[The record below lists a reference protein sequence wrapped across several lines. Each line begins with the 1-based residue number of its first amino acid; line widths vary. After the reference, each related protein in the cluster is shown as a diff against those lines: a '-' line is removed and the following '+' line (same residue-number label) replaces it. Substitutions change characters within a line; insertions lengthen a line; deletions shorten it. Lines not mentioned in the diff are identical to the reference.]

1 MGYIPLLVPA
11 SRSRWLA
18 GQADGTGL
26 AVDITQ
32 SVNFMGIA
40 AGPEV
45 GPVSHIA
52 TTEENL

>member
-45 GPVSHIA
+45 GPVSLIA
-52 TTEENL
+52 TTEENI